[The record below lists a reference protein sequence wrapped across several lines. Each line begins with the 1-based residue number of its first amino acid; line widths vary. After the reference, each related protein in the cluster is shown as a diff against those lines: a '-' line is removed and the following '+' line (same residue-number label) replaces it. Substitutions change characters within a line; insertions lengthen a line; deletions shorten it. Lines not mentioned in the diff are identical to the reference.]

1 MDYKE
6 IINYVLYTVIT
17 VIVPIVG
24 TYVTK
29 YIKSKID
36 QVDTITANASIDKVI
51 KDATNTVIDAVVSVN
66 QTYVDSVK
74 ADGKFD
80 EEAQIKAK
88 NMALTKA
95 IALISADAKEV
106 IETLYSSF
114 DTWIDTH
121 IEKAVKEVKNK

>member
-36 QVDTITANASIDKVI
+36 QVDTITANASIQNVI
-51 KDATNTVIDAVVSVN
+51 KDATNTVVDAVVSVN

-88 NMALTKA
+88 NMALTKT
-95 IALISADAKEV
+95 ITLISADAKEV

-114 DTWIDTH
+114 DTWIDTQT
-121 IEKAVKEVKNK
+121 EKAVKEVKNK